1 MAAAKSGF
9 SQARLR
15 RLSDS
20 MRGYVDRGEIGNVV
34 TLLHRH
40 GQLGHVDKFGW
51 QDQEA
56 GIPIADDTIFRIA
69 SMTKPIV
76 SVAALMLLEEG
87 RFRLDDPVDRWM
99 PELADRRIM
108 RDPAGPIDD
117 TYPASRPIT
126 VLDLF
131 THRPGLVSQFTAT
144 AAIGVEAAKLH
155 IGNNLLLAGDDPDEW
170 LARLGAL
177 PLVYEPGAHFNYGY
191 ATDVLGFLVSR
202 IAGMPLED
210 FLQVRLFRPLNMF
223 DTGFHVP
230 ESKRGRLS
238 VAHMPDIATG
248 KPVTFDHPS
257 NSPWN
262 EPKTVPSGSAGLVST
277 GADYLEFGRML
288 HDGCGPTGRRLM
300 SRKTIELMTTDFLTR
315 EQRGRLFMGFDM
327 WSARG
332 FGLGVSVVDN
342 LASQFNL
349 GSVGRYGWGGAF
361 GTAWFND
368 PKEDLTAIM
377 MIQSL
382 VGPLSPK
389 IEADFVNL
397 VYQAI
402 DD

>member
-1 MAAAKSGF
+1 MAANGGF
-9 SQARLR
+9 SKSRLR

-20 MRGYVDRGEIGNVV
+20 MRGYVERGEIGNVV
-34 TLLHRH
+34 TLLYRH
-40 GQLGHVDKFGW
+40 GHMVHADRHGW
-51 QDQEA
+51 QDEEA
-56 GIPIADDTIFRIA
+56 RIPVADDTIFRIA

-87 RFRLDDPVDRWM
+87 RIRLDDPVDRWL
-99 PELADRRIM
+99 PELADRRVM
-108 RDPAGPIDD
+108 RDHMGPIDD
-117 TYPASRPIT
+117 TYPAPRPIS

-131 THRPGLVSQFTAT
+131 THRPGLVSQFTAGGP
-144 AAIGVEAAKLH
+144 IGAEAAKLH
-155 IGNNLLLAGDDPDEW
+155 IGNGLLLAGADPDEW
-170 LARLGAL
+170 LGRLGAL

-191 ATDVLGFLVSR
+191 ATDVLGFLVAR
-202 IAGMPLED
+202 VAGMGLED
-210 FLQVRLFRPLNMF
+210 FLQVRLFKPLGMA

-230 ESKRGRLS
+230 EDKRSRLS
-238 VAHMPDIATG
+238 VAHMPDPASG
-248 KPVTFDHPS
+248 KQVMFDHPGS
-257 NSPWN
+257 SPWN
-262 EPKTVPSGSAGLVST
+262 IPKTVPSGSAGLVST
-277 GADYLEFGRML
+277 AEDYAKFGLML
-288 HDGCGPTGRRLM
+288 RDGRAPNGDRLL
-300 SRKTIELMTTDFLTR
+300 SRKTIELMTTDFLTP
-315 EQRGRLFMGFDM
+315 EQRGRLFLGFDM

-332 FGLGVSVVDN
+332 FGLGVSIIDN
-342 LASQFNL
+342 LAGQFNL

-361 GTAWFND
+361 GTGWFND